1 MRYFIYFLFFCPL
14 FIFGQET
21 STQIGLFSGGGVV
34 NSTSPV
40 GYFAIDYKIGIYQIT
55 SFRKNVKKRWELQL
69 QYDEFFKQS
78 VEYNHNK
85 IAYEYRT
92 ANINVNALFHL
103 PLLYKEKY
111 KFFIAPG
118 GNLGVYD
125 LQHLMNEKTI
135 QLGFILS
142 LKQEIYL
149 SERLAMHIDISS
161 LNQIDM
167 VWLIYA
173 KEGVFSFMES
183 VSLGLAYKL

>member
-1 MRYFIYFLFFCPL
+1 MRYFICFLFFCPL
-14 FIFGQET
+14 FVFGQER
-21 STQIGLFSGGGVV
+21 SSQIGLFSGGGVV

-69 QYDEFFKQS
+69 QYDKFFKQS
-78 VEYNHNK
+78 LEYNYYQKTH
-85 IAYEYRT
+85 EYRT

-118 GNLGVYD
+118 CNLGLYD
-125 LQHLMNEKTI
+125 LQHFMNEKTI

-142 LKQEIYL
+142 LKQEINL
-149 SERLAMHIDISS
+149 SKSLGLHIEISS

-183 VSLGLAYKL
+183 VSVGLAYKL